1 MIKNNTF
8 IEEKDNAEQN
18 IHNTV
23 IAGRQGGIIV
33 KIGNKNNETP
43 MGVNNA
49 IVFKGEKNVQIKESN
64 NNNIMI
70 EQQHG
75 ERKSLIEKIKDWFSS
90 WSCSCDCKSCI
101 DNESEMNLELNVN
114 EPQNITP
121 GEW

>member
-23 IAGRQGGIIV
+23 IAGRQGGIII
-33 KIGNKNNETP
+33 KTREKNNETP
-43 MGVNNA
+43 MGVKNA

>member
-1 MIKNNTF
+1 
-8 IEEKDNAEQN
+8 
-18 IHNTV
+18 
-23 IAGRQGGIIV
+23 
-33 KIGNKNNETP
+33 